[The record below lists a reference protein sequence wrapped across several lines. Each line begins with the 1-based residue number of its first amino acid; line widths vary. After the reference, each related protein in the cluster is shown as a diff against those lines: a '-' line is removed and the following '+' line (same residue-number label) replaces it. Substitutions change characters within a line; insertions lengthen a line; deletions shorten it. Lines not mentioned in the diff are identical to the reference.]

1 MTKLILVGTWMNR
14 IKSLSLSVIISAFST
29 AVICG
34 ASVSEIEK
42 VELLAE
48 KDPAAALEIMKP
60 FLEEDYVFESNDLHV
75 EVLIAAGKTFLFA
88 GEFEKGLSY
97 IDQCLSFELDDLHH
111 TKALIVKGLICFRL
125 GRFDESRRVAMLG
138 AELAES
144 IQNPRQIASA
154 VNLLGNL
161 DFVEGNI
168 EGAIAHYVEAISLFE
183 GLNEDE
189 SLVKLRANLGNI
201 YLQIGQ
207 YKNARAYLEPCFEQI
222 KDSNDAQM
230 LLVIGLNLAAV
241 YGELGDMERE
251 HRMYLQALEVGK
263 TSGMDSLLVGVYLNL
278 SDLDIRRENWDSAL
292 ENANMGM
299 EMAKKIGDP
308 SALAVSLINIG
319 KANAGIGDFDR
330 TFEYFDE
337 AMLLFK
343 DAKMKLQEVEVLG
356 YYSEY
361 YAKAG
366 RFREAYESEIQH
378 NERVAEMAT
387 EANVKKLQELRA
399 QLDSEQQQLK
409 IETLEA
415 EKREQELQSLIEH
428 AEIKNVRFV
437 RNSLIAGIFACVLLL
452 VLLVNR
458 YSIKAKSNQE
468 LRQLNHD
475 LNVSHGELQKLHEQK
490 KQLLAIVSHDLRN
503 PLHGILGLVEAIRE
517 VKAIQQSEENL
528 EIVDMIDASANRAME
543 IVKNLLNSDRIQ
555 SGNYKMEMEP
565 CKLFSIVQQACCENG
580 TQARLKQ
587 QELRLHCE
595 STLENS
601 EVIGNKDALL
611 HAVSNLI
618 SNAVKYTEVGKLI
631 EISITKEQ
639 QILQVR
645 VKDQGQGIAKEEL
658 QSIFEPYST
667 AASKATAGEESVGL
681 GLSIV
686 KSLVELM
693 DGEVRCESELG
704 KGAEFI
710 LSLRGS

>member
-1 MTKLILVGTWMNR
+1 MTKLILVGMWMNR
-14 IKSLSLSVIISAFST
+14 IKNLSLSVIISLFST
-29 AVICG
+29 AVICT

-42 VELLAE
+42 VDFLAE
-48 KDPAAALEIMKP
+48 KDPAAALEIVNP
-60 FLEEDYVFESNDLHV
+60 FLEEDYVFESKDLHIK
-75 EVLIAAGKTFLFA
+75 VLIAAAKTFLFT
-88 GEFEKGLSY
+88 GEFEKGLTY
-97 IDQCLSFELDDLHH
+97 IDQCLSFELDDLHR

-125 GRFDESRRVAMLG
+125 GRFDESRELALLG
-138 AELAES
+138 AELAEK
-144 IQNPRQIASA
+144 IQNHKQIASA

-161 DFVEGNI
+161 DFVEGNL
-168 EGAIAHYVEAISLFE
+168 EGAIAHYVDAISLFE
-183 GLNEDE
+183 GLNEDG
-189 SLVKLRANLGNI
+189 SLIKLRANLGNI

-207 YKNARAYLEPCFEQI
+207 YENARAYLEPCFEQI

-230 LLVIGLNLAAV
+230 LLIIGLNLAAV

-278 SDLDIRRENWDSAL
+278 SDLDIRKGNWDSAL
-292 ENANMGM
+292 ENAIQGM

-319 KANAGIGDFDR
+319 KANAGIGNFDK

-337 AMLLFK
+337 AMQLFK
-343 DAKMKLQEVEVLG
+343 DAKMGLQEVEVLG

-366 RFREAYESEIQH
+366 RFKDAYESEVLR
-378 NERVAEMAT
+378 NERVAKMAT

-415 EKREQELQSLIEH
+415 EKREQELESLVEH
-428 AEIKNVRFV
+428 AELKNVRFV
-437 RNSLIAGIFACVLLL
+437 RNSLIAGILACILLL
-452 VLLVNR
+452 VLLINR

-468 LRQLNHD
+468 LRELNHD
-475 LNVSHGELQKLHEQK
+475 LKVSHGELQTLHEEK

-503 PLHGILGLVEAIRE
+503 PLHGILGLAEAIRE

-555 SGNYKMEMEP
+555 SGNYEMEMEP
-565 CKLFSIVQQACCENG
+565 CKLFSIVQQACRENG

-618 SNAVKYTEVGKLI
+618 SNAVKYSEVGKMI
-631 EISITKEQ
+631 EIAIAKEQ

-686 KSLVELM
+686 KSLIELM
-693 DGEVRCESELG
+693 HGEVRCESELG
-704 KGAEFI
+704 KGSEFI
-710 LSLRGS
+710 LSLRES